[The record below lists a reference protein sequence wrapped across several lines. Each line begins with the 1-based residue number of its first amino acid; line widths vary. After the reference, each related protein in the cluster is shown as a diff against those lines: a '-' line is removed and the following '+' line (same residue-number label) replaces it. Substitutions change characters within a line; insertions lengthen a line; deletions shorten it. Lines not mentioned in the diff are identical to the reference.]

1 MIKHERSHTVRT
13 LLRLQRQ
20 GLARQACISVAT
32 VRRPEAEDG
41 GAAVAP
47 GTLNTVQHAVK
58 AAEAEFT
65 PEGVRRLRSRT
76 PEDKAALVREIMA
89 IADRTA
95 QLAEEN
101 PGFAEDDLYDENG
114 LPA

>member
-1 MIKHERSHTVRT
+1 
-13 LLRLQRQ
+13 
-20 GLARQACISVAT
+20 
-32 VRRPEAEDG
+32 
-41 GAAVAP
+41 
-47 GTLNTVQHAVK
+47 
-58 AAEAEFT
+58 
-65 PEGVRRLRSRT
+65 
-76 PEDKAALVREIMA
+76 MA